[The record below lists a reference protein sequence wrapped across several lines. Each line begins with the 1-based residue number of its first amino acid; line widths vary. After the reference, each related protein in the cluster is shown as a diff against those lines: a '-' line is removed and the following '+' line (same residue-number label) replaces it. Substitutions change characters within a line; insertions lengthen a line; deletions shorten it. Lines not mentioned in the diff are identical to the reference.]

1 VTSSARH
8 HQPSYDLPSAKHL
21 SRTDG
26 GRCCVSVGRPRPR
39 SRTVGVDPWLNTPDG
54 EPLGLAALRHRVVL
68 VEFWTFACVNCQHT
82 LQFLRRMH
90 DRYQPDFTVVGVHS
104 PEFAF
109 ERSVQNVERAVREH
123 RLEYPVGLDN
133 DFVAWNAYGNRYWPT
148 MYLIDRAGQIR
159 YTHIGEGN
167 YGHTETA
174 IRTLLA
180 EAVGPATETRA
191 AS

>member
-1 VTSSARH
+1 MEEDAARR
-8 HQPSYDLPSAKHL
+8 LAVL
-21 SRTDG
+21 
-26 GRCCVSVGRPRPR
+26 GRAPEL
-39 SRTVGVDPWLNTPDG
+39 VGVDPWFNTPDG
-54 EPLGLAALRHRVVL
+54 EPLRLAALRDRVVL
-68 VEFWTFACVNCQHT
+68 LEFWTFACVNCQRT
-82 LQFLRRMH
+82 LPFLRRMH
-90 DRYQPDFTVVGVHS
+90 DQYQPDFTVVGVHT

-123 RLEYPVGLDN
+123 GLEYPVGLDN

-159 YTHIGEGN
+159 YTQIGEGN
-167 YGHTETA
+167 YGRTDTA

-180 EAVGPATETRA
+180 EAVGPAAETRA